1 MGLFISI
8 VIAPYKRYF
17 LYSPIQAIF
26 PLGILKGPLLFEKID
41 GYHAENGEK
50 IRIYLQK
57 TGGFHR
63 HSRVFYNDEL

>member
-1 MGLFISI
+1 MGGLVHFN
-8 VIAPYKRYF
+8 RN
-17 LYSPIQAIF
+17 SPIQAIF